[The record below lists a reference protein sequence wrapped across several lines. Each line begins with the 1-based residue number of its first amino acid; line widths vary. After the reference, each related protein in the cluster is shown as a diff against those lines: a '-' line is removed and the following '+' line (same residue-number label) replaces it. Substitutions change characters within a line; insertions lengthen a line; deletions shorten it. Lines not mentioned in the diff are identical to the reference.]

1 MKGRHRQDALL
12 WRLQEGMGEAGQAG
26 LGLANLNN
34 LSRLWGGRAVL
45 NSLGPGSG
53 MLRAISA

>member
-1 MKGRHRQDALL
+1 MRGRHRQDALL
-12 WRLQEGMGEAGQAG
+12 WHLQEGMGEAGQAG

-34 LSRLWGGRAVL
+34 LSRLWGQRAVL
-45 NSLGPGSG
+45 SSLGPGSG